1 MVKKLLLFTTLDAFC
16 KHFGSHL
23 DHEVQSASLSSAINE
38 KLREKKSSEVTQ
50 TGRGNNKIGFDK
62 IF

>member
-23 DHEVQSASLSSAINE
+23 DHEVQSASLSSAINA
-38 KLREKKSSEVTQ
+38 KLRKKKLRSHSD
-50 TGRGNNKIGFDK
+50 RYR
-62 IF
+62 